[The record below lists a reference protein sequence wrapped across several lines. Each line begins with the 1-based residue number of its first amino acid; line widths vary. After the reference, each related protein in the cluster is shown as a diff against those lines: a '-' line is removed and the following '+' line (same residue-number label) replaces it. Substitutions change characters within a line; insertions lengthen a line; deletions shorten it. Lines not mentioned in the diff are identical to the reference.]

1 MADAEEMTSEHTV
14 PVVPEQKKTGSIF
27 GFGRGKKGKKGK
39 KGDKGDK
46 GGRDD
51 FDVDGMMARLKTH
64 EVTRPGA
71 TLNVLTDKDLFA
83 ILARARALFLEQ
95 PALLEVSAPVNICG
109 DVHGQYTDLLR
120 LFELGGEPSSAQP
133 YLFLGDYVDRG
144 KQSIETICLLLCYK
158 FKYPDHFYLLRG
170 NHECSN
176 INRLYGFYDECK
188 RRYSLKVWRVFCDC
202 FNCLPIAAIV
212 QSSIICMH
220 GGLSPEFVKMD
231 QIRNVRRPAEV
242 GDAGLMCD
250 LLWSD
255 PKPGIKGY
263 VHSDRGVSF
272 GFGEDTVSEFLEKHD
287 LDLVCRAHQV
297 VEDGYEF
304 FADRHLVTIFSAP
317 NYCGT
322 FDNAGA
328 MMCVGPE
335 LKCSF
340 KILKAR
346 KAGGAAS

>member
-1 MADAEEMTSEHTV
+1 MGDEESTSEHTL
-14 PVVPEQKKTGSIF
+14 PAEQTQKKGGGGIF
-27 GFGRGKKGKKGK
+27 GGFGRRKKEKGAGKKGKKGED
-39 KGDKGDK
+39 GAQ
-46 GGRDD
+46 DD
-51 FDVDGMMARLKTH
+51 FDVDGIMDKLKSP

-71 TLNVLTDKDLFA
+71 TGNVLVEKDLFA
-83 ILARARALFLEQ
+83 ILARARAQFLTQE
-95 PALLEVSAPVNICG
+95 PLLEVAAPVNICG
-109 DVHGQYTDLLR
+109 DVHGQYTDLLK
-120 LFELGGEPSSAQP
+120 LFELGGEPCPEQP

-158 FKYPDHFYLLRG
+158 LKFPDHFHLLRG

-188 RRYSLKVWRVFCDC
+188 RKYSLKVWRVFCDC

-212 QSSIICMH
+212 QKSIICMH
-220 GGLSPEFVKMD
+220 GGLSPEFVSMN
-231 QIRNVRRPAEV
+231 QIKGIKRPAEV

-255 PKPGIKGY
+255 PKPDIKGY

-272 GFGEDTVSEFLEKHD
+272 GFGEDTVGEFLDKHD

-304 FADRHLVTIFSAP
+304 FADRKLVTIFSAP

-322 FDNAGA
+322 FDNSGA
-328 MMCVGPE
+328 MMVVGGD

-340 KILKAR
+340 KILKAHTQHD
-346 KAGGAAS
+346 